1 MQSRTCIL
9 TMSLIALLACPVFAS
24 GRSRA
29 VKHPEGSTFC
39 EFGEDFPGVTLP
51 AGFCI
56 RKFADVPTPRV
67 LLFARNGDLFVASP
81 KRITPGGAPP
91 GAGAILLLL
100 QTELSQPPPRFTFA
114 EGDAFETVHGIAIS
128 GESFFYTVSDSVFM
142 VPYKT
147 GDTAMAASAPTAIAN
162 MFTLDPG
169 ARFAHSLAVD
179 TSGAVYVSRGQSD
192 NNHCPSPDPRIGS
205 VLRVGPG
212 HSPLGDIVAE
222 GLRDPLFIRCMP
234 WGSCY
239 AAELSGD
246 VWEAYGG
253 TEKLIELHD
262 GDNYGYPCCIDRN
275 HPNPEITPP
284 PDCSRV
290 VQTKFTFPLH
300 HTPFGFD
307 WERSGS
313 WPQPYTG
320 GFFVGL
326 HGSFGTWENTGLQW
340 APTDPATHIPT
351 TASVDFATGFGR
363 QGAISRVAD
372 VVFAPDGRLFFSD
385 DQGGAIYWIAPK
397 TLKRPAR

>member
-1 MQSRTCIL
+1 MQSRICIL
-9 TMSLIALLACPVFAS
+9 ISLGSLLASPALAA

-39 EFGEDFPGVTLP
+39 EFGEDFPGVTVP

-67 LLFARNGDLFVASP
+67 LLFAGNGDLFVSSP

-91 GAGAILLLL
+91 GAGAIFLFRE
-100 QTELSQPPPRFTFA
+100 TDLSHPPQRFMFTRL
-114 EGDAFETVHGIAIS
+114 ESFETVHGLAINGDAFLYS
-128 GESFFYTVSDSVFM
+128 LDSAVYT

-147 GDTAMAASAPTAIAN
+147 GDTAIFPEPTAIAN
-162 MFTLDPG
+162 LVMTELGLRFT
-169 ARFAHSLAVD
+169 HSLAVD
-179 TSGAVYVSRGQSD
+179 TAGQVYVSRGQGD
-192 NNHCPSPDPRIGS
+192 NNVCPPPDPRAGA

-212 HSPLGDIVAE
+212 HSMFGDIVVD
-222 GLRDPLFIRCMP
+222 GLRDPLYIRCMP

-262 GDNYGYPCCIDRN
+262 GDNYGYPCCVQRN
-275 HPNPEITPP
+275 QPNPEITPRS
-284 PDCSRV
+284 DCSRV
-290 VQTKFTFPLH
+290 VETKFSFPLH

-307 WERSGS
+307 WERNGT

-326 HGSFGTWENTGLQW
+326 HGKFGTWENTGLQW
-340 APTDPATHIPT
+340 APTDPVTHIPT
-351 TASVDFATGFGR
+351 AATIDFATGFGR
-363 QGAISRVAD
+363 EGAIARVTD
-372 VVFAPDGRLFFSD
+372 VVFAADGRLFFSD

-397 TLKRPAR
+397 TLKRKQ